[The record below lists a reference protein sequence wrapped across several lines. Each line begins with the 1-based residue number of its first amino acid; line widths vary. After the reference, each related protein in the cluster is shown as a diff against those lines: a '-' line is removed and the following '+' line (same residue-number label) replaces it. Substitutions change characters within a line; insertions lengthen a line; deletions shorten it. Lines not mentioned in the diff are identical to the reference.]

1 MSSRILDIC
10 SNQRF
15 QLLATGLLSAAA
27 AASLLL
33 GYQALEREERLSEL
47 KSSIPSLTQD
57 GDAQKV
63 RPIFIFPFFS
73 CEEKHL

>member
-57 GDAQKV
+57 DDAQRV
-63 RPIFIFPFFS
+63 RVYSSF
-73 CEEKHL
+73 HYY